1 MRTAD
6 QSRRGVQ
13 GLVLTAETM
22 GSFVLMPLM
31 ARLYVRGFLWCATVR
46 GQSDYP
52 SQSLLYTYLNGVI
65 LSEAFLKCYKP
76 EYLIHEV

>member
-13 GLVLTAETM
+13 GLVLTIETM
-22 GSFVLMPLM
+22 GSCVLMPLM
-31 ARLYVRGFLWCATVR
+31 ARMYVRGFLWCAIVGRLSIPESTI
-46 GQSDYP
+46 Q
-52 SQSLLYTYLNGVI
+52 YTYLNGVI
-65 LSEAFLKCYKP
+65 ISEAFLKCYKP